1 MAISRSY
8 DVGDTVYVWYYED
21 NDLQFTP
28 QSREVA
34 KVEVNNSTGDGI
46 IYFTTGNSVIDTIA
60 VPRVFTTQA
69 ACATAIIDQ
78 VITDTAATVV
88 LEGGAN
94 TTLVRTT

>member
-8 DVGDTVYVWYYED
+8 DVGDTVYVWYNED

-28 QSREVA
+28 QSRDIAEVCITNA
-34 KVEVNNSTGDGI
+34 TGDALI
-46 IYFTTGNSVIDTIA
+46 KFTSGNSVTDLIST
-60 VPRVFTTQA
+60 PRVFTTQA
-69 ACATAIIDQ
+69 ACATAIINQ